1 MDLRQLRNFV
11 TVAEQS
17 SFTRAARIL
26 GVAQPAVSTAIKKLE
41 TELGLVLLHRQDKR
55 VQLTAEGQELLP
67 HAKEI
72 LSRVELAESAMT
84 RLQQLGRGEVRI
96 ALPGM
101 IGSYYFPALLMAF
114 HHRYPELKL
123 SLIEAGTREIQS
135 MIERDEIDIGI
146 VIDGDAQ
153 TTLETIPLTKE
164 EMIVA
169 CSLDHPLA
177 ELESV
182 NFEDFMEHELVM
194 FKRGYYHR
202 ERMDQLAKAHNLE
215 PQLAF
220 ETNLIELI
228 RSIVRQGFAI
238 TTVLKMVVENDPQ
251 IKAISFEEPLFMDLH
266 VAWKRGR
273 ALTQADRTFLD
284 FLLEQ
289 RDTEKSL

>member
-11 TVAEQS
+11 MVAEHA
-17 SFTRAARIL
+17 SFTRAAKVL

-41 TELGLVLLHRQDKR
+41 KDLGLVLLHRQDKR
-55 VQLTAEGQELLP
+55 VQLTAEGKELLP
-67 HAKEI
+67 HAQAI
-72 LSRVELAESAMT
+72 LQRVEQATQAMA
-84 RLQQLGRGEVRI
+84 RLRDLDRGEVRI

-123 SLIEAGTREIQS
+123 SMVEAGTAEIRG
-135 MIERDEIDIGI
+135 MLERDEVDIGI
-146 VIDGDAQ
+146 VVDMGESFG
-153 TTLETIPLTKE
+153 LETVPLTRA
-164 EMIVA
+164 EMVA
-169 CSLDHPLA
+169 AVGYEHPLSTQDDISWD
-177 ELESV
+177 EFL
-182 NFEDFMEHELVM
+182 DHELVM

-202 ERMDQLAKAHNLE
+202 ELVHEIANECGKTPE
-215 PQLAF
+215 IAF

-238 TTVLKMVVENDPQ
+238 TTVLKMVVDNDPE
-251 IKAISFEEPLFMDLH
+251 IKALPFKEPMFMDLH
-266 VAWKRGR
+266 VGWKSGR

-289 RDTEKSL
+289 KNS

>member
-11 TVAEQS
+11 MVAEHA
-17 SFTRAARIL
+17 SFTRAARVL

-41 TELGLVLLHRQDKR
+41 TDLGLVLLHRQDKR
-55 VQLTAEGQELLP
+55 VQLTAEGKELLP
-67 HAKEI
+67 HAKAI
-72 LSRVELAESAMT
+72 LERVEHATAAMN
-84 RLQQLGRGEVRI
+84 RLRDLDRGEVRI

-123 SLIEAGTREIQS
+123 SLCEAGTREIQG
-135 MIERDEIDIGI
+135 MLERDEVDIGI
-146 VIDGDAQ
+146 IIEPTADQG
-153 TTLETIPLTKE
+153 LETVPLTRQ

-169 CSLDHPLA
+169 VGTDHPLA
-177 ELESV
+177 SEEKIDIET
-182 NFEDFMEHELVM
+182 FFQHELVM
-194 FKRGYYHR
+194 FKHGYYHR
-202 ERMDQLAKAHNLE
+202 ELINNLAKNLGVT
-215 PQLAF
+215 PDIAF

-238 TTVLKMVVENDPQ
+238 TTVLKMVVEQDPD
-251 IKAISFEEPLFMDLH
+251 IRAIPFKEPLYMDLH
-266 VAWKRGR
+266 VGWKSGR

-289 RDTEKSL
+289 NGR

>member
-11 TVAEQS
+11 MVAEHA
-17 SFTRAARIL
+17 SFTRAARVL

-41 TELGLVLLHRQDKR
+41 TDLGLVLLHRQDKR
-55 VQLTAEGQELLP
+55 VQLTAEGKELLP
-67 HAKEI
+67 HAKAI
-72 LSRVELAESAMT
+72 LDRVEQATAAMN
-84 RLQQLGRGEVRI
+84 RLRDLDRGEVRI

-123 SLIEAGTREIQS
+123 SLCEAGTREIQG
-135 MIERDEIDIGI
+135 MLERDEVDIGI
-146 VIDGDAQ
+146 IIEPTADQG
-153 TTLETIPLTKE
+153 LETVPLTRQ

-169 CSLDHPLA
+169 VGLDHPLA
-177 ELESV
+177 GEEKIDIET
-182 NFEDFMEHELVM
+182 FFQHELVM
-194 FKRGYYHR
+194 FKHGYYHR
-202 ERMDQLAKAHNLE
+202 ELINNLAKNLGVT
-215 PQLAF
+215 PDIAF

-238 TTVLKMVVENDPQ
+238 TTVLKMVVEQDPD
-251 IKAISFEEPLFMDLH
+251 IRAIPFKDPLYMDLH
-266 VAWKRGR
+266 VGWKSGR

-289 RDTEKSL
+289 NGR

>member
-11 TVAEQS
+11 MVAEHA
-17 SFTRAARIL
+17 SFTRAARVL

-41 TELGLVLLHRQDKR
+41 TDLGLVLLHRQDKR
-55 VQLTAEGQELLP
+55 VQLTAEGKELLP
-67 HAKEI
+67 HAKAI
-72 LSRVELAESAMT
+72 LERVEQATAAMN
-84 RLQQLGRGEVRI
+84 RLRDLDRGEVRI

-123 SLIEAGTREIQS
+123 SLCEAGTREIQG
-135 MIERDEIDIGI
+135 MLERDEVDIGI
-146 VIDGDAQ
+146 IIEPTAEQG
-153 TTLETIPLTKE
+153 LETVPLTRQ

-169 CSLDHPLA
+169 VGLDHPLA
-177 ELESV
+177 G
-182 NFEDFMEHELVM
+182 EDKIDIATFFQHELVM
-194 FKRGYYHR
+194 FKHGYYHR
-202 ERMDQLAKAHNLE
+202 ELINNLAKNLGVT
-215 PQLAF
+215 PDIAF

-238 TTVLKMVVENDPQ
+238 TTVLKMVVEQDPD
-251 IKAISFEEPLFMDLH
+251 IRAIPFKDPLYMDLH
-266 VAWKRGR
+266 VGWKSGR

-289 RDTEKSL
+289 SNR